1 MCIFLIKDTNCNTVC
16 TSPEGGMDIQIKT
29 LHRCMNEYNSSL
41 QYVKGGQYKLLT
53 KVKCCNMC
61 FCTRREEDIIASCY
75 FSNHNFCY
83 SKLISWFSSIFH
95 ENHWGR
101 EAFYFLKLFIPQ
113 KVRKVLFPLFIAR
126 KIMKEVLLRF
136 YFIDM
141 AIQIGNE
148 ASLKEIRDGLITK
161 NIFLVGI
168 TCILREWY
176 HFLFKYYGSLT
187 DGPWILM

>member
-1 MCIFLIKDTNCNTVC
+1 MTVPKYPVIMDTTWPLDNTIGYSKFCITNHLKCKLQSVCIFLIKDTNCNTVC

-95 ENHWGR
+95 ENH
-101 EAFYFLKLFIPQ
+101 
-113 KVRKVLFPLFIAR
+113 
-126 KIMKEVLLRF
+126 
-136 YFIDM
+136 
-141 AIQIGNE
+141 
-148 ASLKEIRDGLITK
+148 
-161 NIFLVGI
+161 
-168 TCILREWY
+168 
-176 HFLFKYYGSLT
+176 
-187 DGPWILM
+187 